1 MWEDMRFLA
10 IASVHAIRKKL
21 ASVFVS
27 ADGKLDGTPWLLV
40 GRKFTVTI
48 LQPHLPQA
56 ASDLNPVFENSRHC
70 DQTARTLCANC
81 GLTSRKNYSITSSA
95 RASTIGGISRPS
107 ARAVGRL
114 MTNSN

>member
-81 GLTSRKNYSITSSA
+81 GLTSHSITRRRVRGASA
-95 RASTIGGISRPS
+95 ALRGPVSWRS
-107 ARAVGRL
+107 GR
-114 MTNSN
+114 